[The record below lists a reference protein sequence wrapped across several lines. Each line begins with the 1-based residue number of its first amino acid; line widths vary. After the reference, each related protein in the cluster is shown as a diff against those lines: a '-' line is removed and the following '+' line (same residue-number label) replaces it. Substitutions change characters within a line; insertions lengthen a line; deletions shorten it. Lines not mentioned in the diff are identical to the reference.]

1 MEKENANGQSQG
13 MADEDVKVLFGRR
26 VRQLRK
32 AKGVSQE
39 AFAHEI
45 QIDRSYFGS
54 IERGERNVSL
64 ENICLIAEGLGVPPA
79 QLLMFDTLPASESED
94 DAAESRSTKS
104 PSAGTEGNAGRSSAR
119 PSRANK
125 PRRS

>member
-1 MEKENANGQSQG
+1 

-26 VRQLRK
+26 VRQLRT

-64 ENICLIAEGLGVPPA
+64 DNICLIAKGLGVPPA
-79 QLLMFDTLPASESED
+79 ELLMFDQLSASELED
-94 DAAESRSTKS
+94 DAAGPRPTTGQ
-104 PSAGTEGNAGRSSAR
+104 SAGRDGNAARS
-119 PSRANK
+119 
-125 PRRS
+125 

>member
-1 MEKENANGQSQG
+1 

-39 AFAHEI
+39 AFAHQI

-64 ENICLIAEGLGVPPA
+64 ENICLIAAGLGVAPA
-79 QLLMFDTLPASESED
+79 ELLRFDAIQGPDAASETP
-94 DAAESRSTKS
+94 DA
-104 PSAGTEGNAGRSSAR
+104 
-119 PSRANK
+119 
-125 PRRS
+125 

>member
-1 MEKENANGQSQG
+1 MTA
-13 MADEDVKVLFGRR
+13 ADVKVLFGRR

-45 QIDRSYFGS
+45 KIDRSYFGS

-79 QLLMFDTLPASESED
+79 QLLTFDALPDPESQPATVEEKP
-94 DAAESRSTKS
+94 AKKRSR
-104 PSAGTEGNAGRSSAR
+104 GRPAR
-119 PSRANK
+119 PS
-125 PRRS
+125 

>member
-1 MEKENANGQSQG
+1 

-64 ENICLIAEGLGVPPA
+64 DNICLIARGLGVAPAELLRFDAVPEVEPP
-79 QLLMFDTLPASESED
+79 DGT
-94 DAAESRSTKS
+94 
-104 PSAGTEGNAGRSSAR
+104 AGE
-119 PSRANK
+119 
-125 PRRS
+125 

>member
-1 MEKENANGQSQG
+1 

-32 AKGVSQE
+32 EKGVSQE

-64 ENICLIAEGLGVPPA
+64 DNICLIAKGLGVAPA
-79 QLLMFDTLPASESED
+79 ELLRFDAVPEAESQG
-94 DAAESRSTKS
+94 DAAD
-104 PSAGTEGNAGRSSAR
+104 G
-119 PSRANK
+119 
-125 PRRS
+125 

>member
-1 MEKENANGQSQG
+1 

-32 AKGVSQE
+32 EKGVSQE

-45 QIDRSYFGS
+45 KIDRSYFGS

-64 ENICLIAEGLGVPPA
+64 ENICLIAKGLGVSPA
-79 QLLMFDTLPASESED
+79 ELLKFDAVPDQEPQ
-94 DAAESRSTKS
+94 DAAE
-104 PSAGTEGNAGRSSAR
+104 E
-119 PSRANK
+119 
-125 PRRS
+125 

>member
-1 MEKENANGQSQG
+1 

-64 ENICLIAEGLGVPPA
+64 DNICLIAKGLGVAPA
-79 QLLMFDTLPASESED
+79 ELLRFDALNETEPH
-94 DAAESRSTKS
+94 
-104 PSAGTEGNAGRSSAR
+104 AGTSDE
-119 PSRANK
+119 
-125 PRRS
+125 

>member
-1 MEKENANGQSQG
+1 

-45 QIDRSYFGS
+45 KIDRSYFGS

-64 ENICLIAEGLGVPPA
+64 DNICLIAEGLGVPPA
-79 QLLMFDTLPASESED
+79 QLLMFDTLPSSESED
-94 DAAESRSTKS
+94 DAAESRPTKS
-104 PSAGTEGNAGRSSAR
+104 PPAGTEGNAGRSSAR

>member
-1 MEKENANGQSQG
+1 MTG
-13 MADEDVKVLFGRR
+13 ADAKVLFGKR

-45 QIDRSYFGS
+45 KIDRSYYGS

-79 QLLMFDTLPASESED
+79 RLLMFDAVSDQEPQG
-94 DAAESRSTKS
+94 AAE
-104 PSAGTEGNAGRSSAR
+104 E
-119 PSRANK
+119 
-125 PRRS
+125 

>member
-1 MEKENANGQSQG
+1 MI
-13 MADEDVKVLFGRR
+13 ADDVKVLFGNR

-39 AFAHEI
+39 AFANAV

-64 ENICLIAEGLGVPPA
+64 ENICLIAAGLGVPPHE
-79 QLLMFDTLPASESED
+79 LLRFDAGPAPARETSTRRRPGKPARRTPR
-94 DAAESRSTKS
+94 AA
-104 PSAGTEGNAGRSSAR
+104 GQ
-119 PSRANK
+119 
-125 PRRS
+125 